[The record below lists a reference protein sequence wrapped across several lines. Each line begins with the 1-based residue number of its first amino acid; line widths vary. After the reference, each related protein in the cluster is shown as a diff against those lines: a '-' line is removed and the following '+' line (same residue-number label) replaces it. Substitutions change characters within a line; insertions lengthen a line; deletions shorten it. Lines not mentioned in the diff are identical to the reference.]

1 MKNKM
6 QNEKLKDLLATVY
19 QSVISFDEDRWI
31 KPDRISSFKYIHP
44 HHSESTFEGVGIV
57 KYSFEIRKNDM
68 QFKFHV
74 DICKKEETSFW
85 GNESDKYLT
94 KIIISND
101 NSYSS
106 RDLESLYFISWFD
119 DSKSVQ
125 KDIFDF
131 LEKRNKYFSEKELN
145 DKYTNYITQLK
156 KTVSKAATRDDR
168 IDGIL
173 EDK

>member
-19 QSVISFDEDRWI
+19 QSVISFDENRWI
-31 KPDRISSFKYIHP
+31 KPDKISSVKYIHP
-44 HHSESTFEGVGIV
+44 HHSESTFEGGIV
-57 KYSFEIRKNDM
+57 KYSFDIRKDDM

-74 DICKKEETSFW
+74 DIYKKEETSFW
-85 GNESDKYLT
+85 GNESNKYLT

-106 RDLESLYFISWFD
+106 RDLESIYFISWFD
-119 DSKSVQ
+119 ESKSVQ